1 MSEQDSPEG
10 RTEHNQDPSAVN
22 NPRFPEITGEGEEG
36 KTWAEYQ
43 ASKNQRINL
52 ESPDVDAEASE
63 ASGIEGVKKAL
74 TDGEEVAKEARPVGE
89 TAQEIGERAIE
100 NFDGFGPDTD
110 TVEKAA
116 PGGELPL
123 TREEL
128 KSARRR
134 TNSPVKE
141 AVRET
146 KEEIRK
152 LREGLEEERE
162 ERMAT
167 LEKAAEEDGPDA
179 VERLERGTEDA
190 LAKIEALEERLGEGE
205 TSATESR
212 KTVSKSSGPDMTTED
227 WETLAEA
234 LDDSLRD
241 QMPV

>member
-1 MSEQDSPEG
+1 MSEQDS
-10 RTEHNQDPSAVN
+10 TEDNQDPSAVK

-63 ASGIEGVKKAL
+63 ASGIEDVKKAF
-74 TDGEEVAKEARPVGE
+74 TDGEEVAKARPVGE
-89 TAQEIGERAIE
+89 TLQEIGDRAIE
-100 NFDGFGPDTD
+100 NFDGFGPDTE

-123 TREEL
+123 TREEM
-128 KSARRR
+128 KAAHRR

-146 KEEIRK
+146 KEEISK
-152 LREGLEEERE
+152 LREGLEGERE
-162 ERMAT
+162 ERVAA

-190 LAKIEALEERLGEGE
+190 LAKIEALEERLAGEGGE
-205 TSATESR
+205 ATEESR

>member
-1 MSEQDSPEG
+1 MSEQNRPEG
-10 RTEHNQDPSAVN
+10 RTEDNQDPSAVK

-43 ASKNQRINL
+43 SAKNQRINL

-63 ASGIEGVKKAL
+63 ASGIEGVKKAFA
-74 TDGEEVAKEARPVGE
+74 DGEEVAKAEPVGE
-89 TAQEIGERAIE
+89 TLQEIGDRAIE
-100 NFDGFGPDTD
+100 NFDGFGPDTE

-128 KSARRR
+128 KAARRR

-162 ERMAT
+162 KRVAT
-167 LEKAAEEDGPDA
+167 VEKAAEEDGPDA

-190 LAKIEALEERLGEGE
+190 LAKIEALEERLGDGE
-205 TSATESR
+205 TAATESR

>member
-1 MSEQDSPEG
+1 MSEQDSPSG
-10 RTEHNQDPSAVN
+10 RTEDNQDPSAVK

-63 ASGIEGVKKAL
+63 ASGMEDVAKAL
-74 TDGEEVAKEARPVGE
+74 TDGEEVAKAKEAGE
-89 TAQEIGERAIE
+89 TVQEIGERAIAA
-100 NFDGFGPDTD
+100 FDGFGPDTE

-116 PGGELPL
+116 PGE
-123 TREEL
+123 REPILSREDI
-128 KSARRR
+128 KAAHRR

-146 KEEIRK
+146 KEEISK

-162 ERMAT
+162 KRVAT
-167 LEKAAEEDGPDA
+167 VEKAAEEDGPDA

-190 LAKIEALEERLGEGE
+190 LAKIEALEERLGDGE
-205 TSATESR
+205 TAATESR